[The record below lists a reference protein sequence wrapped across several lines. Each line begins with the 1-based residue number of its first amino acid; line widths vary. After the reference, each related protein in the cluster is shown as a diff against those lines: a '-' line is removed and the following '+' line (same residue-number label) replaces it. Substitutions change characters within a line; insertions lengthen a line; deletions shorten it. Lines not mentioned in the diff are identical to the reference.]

1 MKVSKFNKRIG
12 FYEVKRVPDDA
23 GDLVNQE
30 VLVFECWC
38 AVKEQYASDV
48 KSTIGTVLED
58 TVTFMIRSA
67 NPNKPQ
73 NKQTLKYKGEAYDIV
88 KITEDPLNNTHT
100 TVYAKKKG
108 R

>member
-12 FYEVKRVPDDA
+12 FYETKKVPNDV
-23 GDLVNQE
+23 GDLVTKE
-30 VLVFECWC
+30 VLLFECWC

-48 KSTIGTVLED
+48 KNTIGTVLED

-67 NPNKPQ
+67 NPNKPH
-73 NKQTLKYKGEAYDIV
+73 NKQTLKYKNDSYNII

-100 TVYAKKKG
+100 TVYAKRKG
-108 R
+108 L